1 MATKTY
7 HGKGSHPRYMA
18 ILTVPTGLGRN
29 WSTAA
34 TGETRET
41 IVAALQSLLDVTA
54 NALSMYSLESLKGMG
69 APKDI
74 PGGRVDEGLLKG
86 GKDKSWGGF
95 LG

>member
-1 MATKTY
+1 
-7 HGKGSHPRYMA
+7 MA

-54 NALSMYSLESLKGMG
+54 TALSRYGFHCLKGMT

-74 PGGRVDEGLLKG
+74 PGGTVDEGLLKG
-86 GKDKSWGGF
+86 GKDKAWGGL